1 MCIEVRNHNER
12 KRITNEHFVIDFMSG
27 TSTQYCLQ
35 TDIHDMKRKKKKKIV
50 AGSSALDHYL

>member
-1 MCIEVRNHNER
+1 
-12 KRITNEHFVIDFMSG
+12 MSG

-35 TDIHDMKRKKKKKIV
+35 TDIHDMKKKKKKKKKKKIV

>member
-1 MCIEVRNHNER
+1 M
-12 KRITNEHFVIDFMSG
+12 IDFMSG

-35 TDIHDMKRKKKKKIV
+35 TDIHDMKKKKKKIV

>member
-1 MCIEVRNHNER
+1 MKGIEL
-12 KRITNEHFVIDFMSG
+12 TNEHFAIDFMSG

-35 TDIHDMKRKKKKKIV
+35 TDIHEKKKKKKKKKKIV